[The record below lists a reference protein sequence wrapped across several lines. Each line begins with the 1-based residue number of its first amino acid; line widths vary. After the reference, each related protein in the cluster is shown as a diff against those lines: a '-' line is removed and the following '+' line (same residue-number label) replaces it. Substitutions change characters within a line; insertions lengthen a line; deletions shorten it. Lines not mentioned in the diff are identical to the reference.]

1 MGHRRRWDIEG
12 EGTEKEMGRTRR
24 KDREGDGTEKE
35 VGQRRWGK
43 GGDWT

>member
-1 MGHRRRWDIEG
+1 MRWDREG
-12 EGTEKEMGRTRR
+12 DGTEKEMGRTRR